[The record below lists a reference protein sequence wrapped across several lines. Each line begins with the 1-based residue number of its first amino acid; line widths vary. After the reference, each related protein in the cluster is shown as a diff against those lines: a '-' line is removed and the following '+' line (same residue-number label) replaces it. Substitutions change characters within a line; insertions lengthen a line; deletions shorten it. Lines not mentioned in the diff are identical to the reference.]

1 MIVLLSPA
9 KTLDFDKTIP
19 YDKYTIPQF
28 LADSEKLVMLLKKKT
43 PAQLSELMEI
53 SEDLAKLNHERY
65 QRWKTPFTKEN
76 ARPCIFTFNGPVYQG
91 FDFLAYRDAEYER
104 LQKTVR
110 IISGLHGILRPF
122 DLIQAYRLD
131 MHTLLKNSAG
141 DDLYALWKQKVTDVL
156 NSECKDLLINCA
168 SQEYSDAVDF
178 PRLKCRVV
186 TPLFKN
192 LMKGK
197 YQVIGL
203 MAKKA
208 RGMFADFVVR
218 NNFTDVK
225 DFKKFNRDGYTFD
238 QSASTEDELVFL
250 RKKL

>member
-1 MIVLLSPA
+1 MIVTLSPA

-19 YDKYTIPQF
+19 YGKYTIPQF
-28 LADSEKLVMLLKKKT
+28 LAESEKLVALLKKKT
-43 PAQLSELMEI
+43 PAELSEMMDI
-53 SEDLAKLNHERY
+53 GDDLAKLNSERY
-65 QRWKTPFTKEN
+65 QRWKTPFNKEN

-91 FDFLAYRDAEYER
+91 FDFLAYKEPDYER

-131 MHTLLKNSAG
+131 MHTALKNHAG
-141 DDLYALWKQKVTDVL
+141 DDLYAVWKQKVTDVL
-156 NSECKDLLINCA
+156 NTECKDLLVNCA
-168 SQEYSDAVDF
+168 SAEYSEAIDF
-178 PRLKCRVV
+178 SELKCKVV

-203 MAKKA
+203 VAKKA
-208 RGMFADFVVR
+208 RGMFADFIVR
-218 NNFTDVK
+218 NNFIKVE
-225 DFKKFNRDGYTFD
+225 DFKKFNRDGYAFD
-238 QSASTEDELVFL
+238 PATSTDTELVFL
-250 RKKL
+250 RKKQ

>member
-28 LADSEKLVMLLKKKT
+28 LKDSEKLVMLLKKKT

-53 SEDLAKLNHERY
+53 SDDLAKLNHERY
-65 QRWKTPFTKEN
+65 QRWKTP
-76 ARPCIFTFNGPVYQG
+76 VYQG
-91 FDFLAYRDAEYER
+91 FDFLAYKDAEYER

-131 MHTLLKNSAG
+131 MHTPLKNSAG

-156 NSECKDLLINCA
+156 NSECKDLLVNCA

-225 DFKKFNRDGYTFD
+225 DFKKFSRDGYTFD
-238 QSASTEDELVFL
+238 QSTSTEDELVFL